1 MKIVI
6 IGEGGHS
13 KVIQDMICLKKG
25 YQVIGYLDDKY
36 MNLSVRNNLYFGPI
50 TAINEVI
57 EREKDIRLVV
67 GIGNNHIRKLIVEKL
82 ALSIECYITLIHNT
96 ATVSPSAKIGF
107 GTVVMANSVINANAQ
122 IGDHAIV
129 NTGAII
135 EHDNCLGD
143 FTHISPNAT
152 LTGGVQIDEGV
163 HVGAGATIIPNLTV
177 KKWSTIGAGAT
188 VINSVPA
195 KCIAVGV
202 PAQMKMKEEAE
213 V

>member
-36 MNLSVRNNLYFGPI
+36 VNLSVRDSLYFGPI
-50 TAINEVI
+50 AAVKEVI
-57 EREKDIRLVV
+57 EREKYIKFVV
-67 GIGNNHIRKLIVEKL
+67 GIGNNQIRKSIVEKL
-82 ALSIECYITLIHNT
+82 ALPIECYITLIHQT
-96 ATVSPSAKIGF
+96 AIVSPSASIGD
-107 GTVVMANSVINANAQ
+107 GTVVMANSVINANTQ
-122 IGDHAIV
+122 IGDHVIV

-135 EHDNCLGD
+135 EHDNLLGD

-163 HVGAGATIIPNLTV
+163 HVGAGATIIPNLIV
-177 KKWSTIGAGAT
+177 EEWSTIGAGAT

-202 PAQMKMKEEAE
+202 PAKMKIKEEAE